1 MLHLYLINARIRCF
15 DRDAFHNWQ
24 HQLTDHFFFECEKKM
39 HIDHHITSSA
49 LRQRYL
55 KDIFVQWRGLLLAY
69 DEGFIKGDATLA
81 SAVWRNLFKGSADV
95 DPRTLA
101 SIVGWIRSSL
111 MQLEGVSDH
120 ALAAQALK
128 ILAKP
133 ADAFWDAG
141 LVGGSSEGA
150 AAAAAVKTK
159 TKTVR
164 RPVKAEAEHV
174 PETAKVSVN

>member
-15 DRDAFHNWQ
+15 DRDSFHNWQ

-81 SAVWRNLFKGSADV
+81 SAIWRNLFKGSPDV
-95 DPRTLA
+95 DPRTLV

-111 MQLEGVSDH
+111 MQLESVNDNM
-120 ALAAQALK
+120 LAAQALK

-133 ADAFWDAG
+133 ADAFWDIHTSG
-141 LVGGSSEGA
+141 QQDTA
-150 AAAAAVKTK
+150 AAAKVT
-159 TKTVR
+159 R
-164 RPVKAEAEHV
+164 RPVQAKTLPEDV
-174 PETAKVSVN
+174 PPVATPKVSVN